1 MALPELHPVNEV
13 TVSAY
18 TASIGATPIAAAMRS
33 PVRGKIMKIG
43 VITHGVIT
51 TADSTFTFATDAA
64 TAGTFVSITGGSV
77 VATVSGAAASQH
89 FSAVPTAL
97 NDVTED
103 TVIRAT
109 PAGASGANIPG
120 SVYAVIRRT

>member
-1 MALPELHPVNEV
+1 MALPENHPVNEV
-13 TVSAY
+13 TVHAY
-18 TASIGATPIAAAMRS
+18 TASIGASPVAAAMRA
-33 PVRGKIMKIG
+33 PFRGKIIKVG
-43 VITHGVIT
+43 VVTHGVIT
-51 TADSTFTFATDAA
+51 TADSTFTFASDVV

-97 NDVTED
+97 NDVNED

-109 PAGASGANIPG
+109 PSGASGASIPG
-120 SVYAVIRRT
+120 TVYAVIRRA